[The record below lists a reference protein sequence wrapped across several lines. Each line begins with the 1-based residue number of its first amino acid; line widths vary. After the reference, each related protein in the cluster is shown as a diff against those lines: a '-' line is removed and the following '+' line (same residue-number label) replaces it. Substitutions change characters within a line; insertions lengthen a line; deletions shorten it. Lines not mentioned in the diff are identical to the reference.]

1 MIYYTLLLTP
11 NEVAGE
17 LKITGVKAYPLVQ
30 TLGSM
35 SFGFSQGW
43 INTRQ
48 TTIVII
54 STDEG
59 IEGVG
64 ESFGPTR
71 AIAEAVESYCAP
83 MILDKDPFDNS
94 VIWDT
99 VYGYLR
105 MNSQKGIL
113 IEALSAIDIALW
125 DIKGKVVGLPVYKL
139 LGGAYRDKAHA
150 YATGLYRPNV
160 KNVKDAL
167 VEEALGYKRD
177 GFFAMKLKIGH
188 VSPEED
194 LDILKAIREAVGSD
208 IKLMVDANCAYDA
221 TEAISLA
228 KQMEQCDVYWF
239 EEPVPPEDIEGSIE
253 VKNNTNIRIAGGE
266 CECTRYGFRELIT
279 RRAMDILQ
287 PDVCIAGGFTE
298 VQKIVAMASAW
309 NMQCI
314 PHVWGTN
321 VAIAAALHC
330 YAAIPNIPGK
340 INPPE
345 PCFEYDRS
353 PNPLRED
360 ATYEKFVLQNS
371 YIDIPQKPGLG
382 VTANID
388 FLRAKAM

>member
-1 MIYYTLLLTP
+1 M
-11 NEVAGE
+11 
-17 LKITGVKAYPLVQ
+17 KITRVKAYVLEQPLGD
-30 TLGSM
+30 T
-35 SFGFSQGW
+35 SFAFSQGW

-48 TTIVII
+48 TTIVIV
-54 STDEG
+54 STDQG

-64 ESFGPTR
+64 ESFGPAKT
-71 AIAEAVESYCAP
+71 IGKAVESYCAP
-83 MILDKDPFDNS
+83 MILGKDPFNS
-94 VIWDT
+94 SVLWDT
-99 VYGYLR
+99 IYGFLR

-125 DIKGKVVGLPVYKL
+125 DIKGKALGLPVYKL

-160 KNVKDAL
+160 KNAKEAL
-167 VEEALGYKRD
+167 VQEAMGYKQE
-177 GFFAMKLKIGH
+177 GFFAMKYKIGT

-194 LDILKAIREAVGSD
+194 LDILKAIRKAIRDDV
-208 IKLMVDANCAYDA
+208 KLMVDANCAYDA
-221 TEAISLA
+221 TEAIRLA
-228 KQMEQCDVYWF
+228 RQMEPYNIYWF

-253 VKNNTNIRIAGGE
+253 VKNSTTIRIAGGE

-279 RRAMDILQ
+279 RHAVDILQ

-298 VQKIVAMASAW
+298 MQKIVTMASAW

-314 PHVWGTN
+314 PHIWGTN

-345 PCFEYDRS
+345 PFFEYDRS
-353 PNPLRED
+353 PNPLRGE
-360 ATYEKFVLQNS
+360 ATYEKFTLKDS

-382 VTANID
+382 VTVNMD
-388 FLRAKAM
+388 FLNAKAL

>member
-1 MIYYTLLLTP
+1 M
-11 NEVAGE
+11 
-17 LKITGVKAYPLVQ
+17 KITRVKAYVLEQPLGN
-30 TLGSM
+30 T
-35 SFGFSQGW
+35 SFAFSQGW

-48 TTIVII
+48 TTIVIV
-54 STDEG
+54 STDQG
-59 IEGVG
+59 VEGVG
-64 ESFGPTR
+64 ESFGPAQT
-71 AIAEAVESYCAP
+71 IGKAVESYCAP
-83 MILDKDPFDNS
+83 MILGKDPFNS
-94 VIWDT
+94 SVLWDT
-99 VYGYLR
+99 IYGFLR

-125 DIKGKVVGLPVYKL
+125 DIKGKALGLPVYKL

-160 KNVKDAL
+160 KNAKEAL
-167 VEEALGYKRD
+167 VQEAMGYKQD
-177 GFFAMKLKIGH
+177 GFFAMKYKIGT

-194 LDILKAIREAVGSD
+194 LDILKAIRKAIGDDVN
-208 IKLMVDANCAYDA
+208 LMVDANCAYDA
-221 TEAISLA
+221 TEAIRLA
-228 KQMEQCDVYWF
+228 RQMEPYNIYWF

-253 VKNNTNIRIAGGE
+253 VKNSTTIRIAGGE

-279 RRAMDILQ
+279 RRAVDILQ

-298 VQKIVAMASAW
+298 MQKIVTMASAW
-309 NMQCI
+309 NIQCI

-345 PCFEYDRS
+345 PFFEYDRS
-353 PNPLRED
+353 PNPLREE
-360 ATYEKFVLQNS
+360 ATYERFALKDS

-382 VTANID
+382 VTVNMG
-388 FLRAKAM
+388 FLNAKAL